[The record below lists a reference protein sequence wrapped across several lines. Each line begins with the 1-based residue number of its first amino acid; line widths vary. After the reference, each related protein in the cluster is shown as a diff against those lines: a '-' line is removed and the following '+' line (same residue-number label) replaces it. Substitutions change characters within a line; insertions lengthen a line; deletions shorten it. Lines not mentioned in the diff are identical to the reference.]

1 MGRSNQGKVDIFPDI
16 VISAGNEVSRNIV
29 LMKEGRREQTLKLRW
44 NVEETLWTIL
54 LNFLKYK

>member
-29 LMKEGRREQTLKLRW
+29 LMKEGRREQTLKLR
-44 NVEETLWTIL
+44 
-54 LNFLKYK
+54 